1 MSNAIS
7 KQNVPDEAS
16 ESTECNKIDYNFIQ
30 WYRSPF
36 SNRRPTKL
44 IRAENVKLNWKNQ
57 DNPPSGIVR
66 IAGQSTHCCGS
77 EEAPTLNPTCDI
89 IYNNKVLLVRKS
101 NKNVLPLANVW
112 HKRTSIAA
120 CSILR
125 SSSSANVPKDW
136 PSLMARPANI
146 NERRRRR
153 RRATGD
159 GRRQQQTRS
168 RIWVFWVCTYDFP
181 RKLRL
186 TFTPSSAGRIWK
198 QCATMNELFSI
209 KTGSCIRST
218 KFSAEAE
225 WFYLFSGIQ
234 QSWHG
239 WLRWWELNEVSSPMY
254 VLWHVDQITITIII
268 VHRCSRCLRYTH
280 IRCSF
285 FLIFSHRTLWR

>member
-77 EEAPTLNPTCDI
+77 KEAPTLNPTCDI

-146 NERRRRR
+146 NERQQRRWRRRP
-153 RRATGD
+153 TGD
-159 GRRQQQTRS
+159 DNSKQEVEYEFSECALMIFQGNCDWRS
-168 RIWVFWVCTYDFP
+168 RHRLQGEYGNNAQPWMNYFQLRRGLVFARQSFPPKRNGFIYSPASSNHGMAGWDDENWTKWVRRCTYFGM
-181 RKLRL
+181 L
-186 TFTPSSAGRIWK
+186 TKSQLLLS
-198 QCATMNELFSI
+198 
-209 KTGSCIRST
+209 SCIDVQGAWDT
-218 KFSAEAE
+218 HTYVAPFS
-225 WFYLFSGIQ
+225 
-234 QSWHG
+234 
-239 WLRWWELNEVSSPMY
+239 
-254 VLWHVDQITITIII
+254 
-268 VHRCSRCLRYTH
+268 
-280 IRCSF
+280 
-285 FLIFSHRTLWR
+285 